1 VVCNL
6 QSAICN
12 LKFEIPLHS
21 YNPRMY
27 SPFYELL
34 TPHAFRE
41 RLAAVP
47 IAYLPLGTLEWHGEH
62 LPLGSDG
69 LQSRGFFAR
78 IAEEIGGIVLPML
91 TLGPDRRRAADDLI
105 GMDYADTT
113 VPARKLDGSAYWV
126 EGEIFDAMIDASVRA
141 LARAGFKI
149 IVAHGHGPSTLAFR
163 DAMPALEQRYGVRCH
178 HCWLH
183 DAQQTATAQLGL
195 MIDHAAANET
205 SLMMALHPELVRMDL
220 APADPDAVLTGVGGP
235 DPRIYASAAHGEACM
250 AHVGERL
257 KALLRADLAALRGDE
272 SR

>member
-1 VVCNL
+1 
-6 QSAICN
+6 
-12 LKFEIPLHS
+12 
-21 YNPRMY
+21 
-27 SPFYELL
+27 
-34 TPHAFRE
+34 
-41 RLAAVP
+41 
-47 IAYLPLGTLEWHGEH
+47 

-91 TLGPDRRRAADDLI
+91 TLGPDRRRPEDDLI
-105 GMDYADTT
+105 GMDFADTT

-163 DAMPALEQRYGVRCH
+163 NAIAVLETRYGVRCH

-183 DAQQTATAQLGL
+183 DAQQPESLGL

-205 SLMMALHPELVRMDL
+205 SLMMALHPDLVRMDL
-220 APADPDAVLTGVGGP
+220 AHADPGAVLTGVGGR
-235 DPRIYASAAHGEACM
+235 DPRLHASATHGEACM
-250 AHVGERL
+250 AHIGARL
-257 KALLRADLAALRGDE
+257 KALLRADLAAL
-272 SR
+272 